1 VDYRGPIIVKLGGS
15 LARDR
20 QFARW
25 IEALRHC
32 RSGVIIVPGGGP
44 FADCVRGAQGYMR
57 FDESAAHRMALLA
70 MEQYAIACASSFA
83 DILLVSEEAQLRL
96 IGAGRTA
103 FWLPSRMALGA
114 DDLPENW
121 QVTSDSLAAWL
132 AMRLDASALVVV
144 KSVDA
149 KSDPIKAD
157 ALVEHEIVD
166 PLFARFAARS
176 EAEIRLAGPADLAGA
191 GAKFAAGELPGARVL
206 AHASAHA

>member
-1 VDYRGPIIVKLGGS
+1 VKLGGS

-44 FADCVRGAQGYMR
+44 FADCVRDAQGYMR
-57 FDESAAHRMALLA
+57 FNESAAHRMALLA

-176 EAEIRLAGPADLAGA
+176 DAEIRLAGPADLAGA

-206 AHASAHA
+206 VRASAHA